1 MADAALPGGAD
12 SVSAAPGEYSNE
24 VMVAVVE
31 LQKVELGRLLRENQ
45 RLNDRVDQL
54 IKLQERE
61 QTLRQQAQ
69 NSIERLTL
77 QLGRLN
83 DQLALPSPEQLR
95 AEARL
100 KESESRFEAL
110 KAVLLK
116 LLGFLEH
123 REGWRAREA

>member
-1 MADAALPGGAD
+1 MVDAALPGGPD
-12 SVSAAPGEYSNE
+12 SESASAGGYSSD
-24 VMVAVVE
+24 VMAAVVE
-31 LQKVELGRLLRENQ
+31 LQKVELGRLLRENE

-69 NSIERLTL
+69 NNIERLTA

-95 AEARL
+95 AEVRL

-116 LLGFLEH
+116 LLGFLDQ
-123 REGWRAREA
+123 RDGWRAGEA